1 MFTLTHGILL
11 FLRQEEVLMVHKRL
25 KNKTIPFAV
34 NRLHIV
40 LLQQASASEK
50 NNLCKGIRVTVGL
63 CVKNNGSTVA
73 EAVDSIINQ
82 CYPQESMEMIVV
94 DGNSQ
99 DKTLSIINEKIQKT
113 HIKYKIISE
122 RKGLGF
128 ARQMVVD
135 NALGEYVIWV
145 DGDIILAKDYI
156 RRQVNFMDNHLD
168 VGVVVGT
175 YGLCPEDN
183 LVATLENIG
192 YFVNSLNSKEGPTT
206 KLLGTEASCQRI
218 KAIREAGGF
227 DINIKGANEDMDLS
241 YRIIS
246 KGWLL
251 YENKA
256 IFYEKQRRTWKELWK
271 QHFWYGCG
279 LHFILH
285 KKSRGNLIQDR
296 SVDRV
301 IISSAAYRATHR
313 KMVFLLP
320 LNFIFKK
327 AALLMG
333 FISAHF
339 NGYGHQHIQPT
350 ERS

>member
-1 MFTLTHGILL
+1 MQQTCASD
-11 FLRQEEVLMVHKRL
+11 
-25 KNKTIPFAV
+25 KNT
-34 NRLHIV
+34 
-40 LLQQASASEK
+40 
-50 NNLCKGIRVTVGL
+50 LCKGIRVTVGL
-63 CVKNNGSTVA
+63 CVKNNESTVA

-82 CYPQESMEMIVV
+82 YYPQEAMEIIVV

-99 DKTLSIINEKIQKT
+99 DKTLFIINEKIQKT
-113 HIKYKIISE
+113 HVEYKILSE

-128 ARQMVVD
+128 ARQLVVD
-135 NALGEYVIWV
+135 NALGEYIIWV

-156 RRQVNFMDNHLD
+156 RRQVNFMDNHLE

-175 YGLCPEDN
+175 YGLCPGDN
-183 LVATLENIG
+183 YVATLENIG
-192 YFVNSLNSKEGPTT
+192 YFANSLSSKEGPTT

-227 DINIKGANEDMDLS
+227 DINIKGANEDLDLV
-241 YRIIS
+241 YRIRS

-251 YENKA
+251 YENGP
-256 IFYEKQRRTWKELWK
+256 IFYEKQRRTWKDLWR
-271 QHFWYGCG
+271 QHFWYGHG
-279 LHFILH
+279 LHYILH

-301 IISSAAYRATHR
+301 IISSDAYRATH
-313 KMVFLLP
+313 KKIVFLLP

-327 AALLMG
+327 AALIMG

-339 NGYGHQHIQPT
+339 NGYGHQQIKPA
-350 ERS
+350 EGS